1 MGCASSSNASY
12 ALPPPQRGRSVTKLP
27 QPEYHYPPG
36 AQTQYPQPLPPEL
49 PSYGGQQQQQG
60 FPQQQQQQ
68 GFPQQYPQQGGQP
81 PPQSFYPVQ
90 TFPPA
95 SAGIPISAQQLREP
109 MLLLD
114 TTGSMNYATDVNNPK
129 KRLDTVR
136 EALHLLVPRLGE
148 HDGEAE
154 KEEDGG
160 GLRTV
165 TFADGVA
172 FDLGDLSVSNLDAKF
187 AQIHWHGSTWI
198 MPGWTALLQV
208 YLNEFGQRPPTERPL
223 VLVAVISDGE
233 AADII
238 NFGFAMQQL
247 PMGVYV
253 AIGIVGFGVEHDNAM
268 RSFLPIVNSQPRC
281 RVVQVRSGPAGDT
294 NAHQIADALENMFRA
309 PLTTTG
315 WA

>member
-1 MGCASSSNASY
+1 MNG
-12 ALPPPQRGRSVTKLP
+12 PPQP
-27 QPEYHYPPG
+27 Y
-36 AQTQYPQPLPPEL
+36 
-49 PSYGGQQQQQG
+49 
-60 FPQQQQQQ
+60 
-68 GFPQQYPQQGGQP
+68 GQP
-81 PPQSFYPVQ
+81 PPGYYPVQ
-90 TFPPA
+90 ALPPPA
-95 SAGIPISAQQLREP
+95 SAGIPISAQQSREP

-114 TTGSMNYATDVNNPK
+114 VTGSMNYATDVNNPK

-154 KEEDGG
+154 KEKDGG

-172 FDLGDLSVSNLDAKF
+172 SDLGDLSVSNLDAKF
-187 AQIHWHGSTWI
+187 AQIRWHGSTWI
-198 MPGWTALLQV
+198 MPGWSALLQV

-223 VLVAVISDGE
+223 VLVAVLTDGE
-233 AADII
+233 AADIV

-268 RSFLPIVNSQPRC
+268 RSFLPIASAQPRC
-281 RVVQVRSGPAGDT
+281 RIVQVSSGPAGDT
-294 NAHQIADALENMFRA
+294 NVHQIADALEMMFRA